1 MHITIAH
8 MNDDYGVYRKHIAYT
23 NQEELCYMYIVTTF
37 KNILLLNAWLDF
49 FFMKNLFVAIDTW
62 Y

>member
-37 KNILLLNAWLDF
+37 KNILLLNA
-49 FFMKNLFVAIDTW
+49 
-62 Y
+62 